1 VEQEYGEPS
10 ASTSLAA
17 RTVLPGEPF
26 DGPAASAVPAP
37 RDVPAESHPPLDAP
51 QQWNFGPQDQGEF
64 ASPPPARSF
73 EPATY
78 DPTYGAVVDPHHAPA
93 TAYTQTYATADSL
106 TAPEQLDGL
115 HEFAALPMTPAPAY
129 PAQVGYDFSAPPAYP
144 APETP
149 AFPSPADDLAAYP
162 VASSW
167 PAPAQ
172 QPTGQ
177 HDVGVFVPEQAV
189 LAPPMPPVD
198 GPPTGEDAESGH
210 RKSGRRPNTALLA
223 LATIVVLGA
232 GGYFGYTQLTKSDS
246 SASTPVIPVAP
257 KHPAN
262 STPAAKPAVT
272 PTSSAAYNYP
282 SRIAGFRLQS
292 GAAASMLERQFSAF
306 SKGAYQSY
314 MGTPSIASYSAP
326 SGAAIVAVTYHPSAD
341 KLPLGFATM
350 LAGIH
355 KPATNNV
362 VGAFAS
368 VPAGAAGGLMTCG
381 SQAGASPI
389 TYCIWQGKS
398 ATGLVYM
405 LGGAD
410 VPINQ
415 AVTRE
420 MRAYAE
426 H

>member
-26 DGPAASAVPAP
+26 DGPAASAVPGP
-37 RDVPAESHPPLDAP
+37 RDVPAEPQPPLDEP
-51 QQWNFGPQDQGEF
+51 QQWNFGPQDQGGF

-78 DPTYGAVVDPHHAPA
+78 DPTYGAVLDAHHAPA
-93 TAYTQTYATADSL
+93 AAYTQTYATADSL
-106 TAPEQLDGL
+106 TAPGQLEGL
-115 HEFAALPMTPAPAY
+115 HEFAALPMTPAPAFPP
-129 PAQVGYDFSAPPAYP
+129 PADDLPAYP
-144 APETP
+144 A
-149 AFPSPADDLAAYP
+149 
-162 VASSW
+162 ASSW

-177 HDVGVFVPEQAV
+177 HDVGVFAPEQAV

-198 GPPTGEDAESGH
+198 GHPTGEDAESGH

-223 LATIVVLGA
+223 LATVVVLGA

-257 KHPAN
+257 KHPTN

-272 PTSSAAYNYP
+272 PTTTVAYNYP
-282 SRIAGFRLQS
+282 STIAGFRLQS
-292 GAAASMLERQFSAF
+292 SAAASMLQRQFTAF
-306 SKGAYQSY
+306 SKGAYQPY
-314 MGTPSIASYSAP
+314 MGTPSIESYGAP
-326 SGAAIVAVTYHPSAD
+326 YGPAIVAVTYHPTASR
-341 KLPLGFATM
+341 LSLGFATM
-350 LAGIH
+350 LAGVH
-355 KPATNNV
+355 KPATNNI

-368 VPAGAAGGLMTCG
+368 VPAGAAGGSMTCG

-398 ATGLVYM
+398 ATGMVYM